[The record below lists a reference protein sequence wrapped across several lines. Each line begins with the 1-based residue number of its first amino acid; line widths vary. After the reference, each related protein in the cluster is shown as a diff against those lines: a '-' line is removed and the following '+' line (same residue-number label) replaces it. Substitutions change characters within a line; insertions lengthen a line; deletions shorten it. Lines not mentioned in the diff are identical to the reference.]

1 MYTISLEGRQE
12 AGKITFTEGPGGV
25 GSQGGKDTVDL
36 YLKPRACIPYL
47 KLETFKTRD
56 ILILKNSM

>member
-25 GSQGGKDTVDL
+25 GSQGGKDTVVL

-47 KLETFKTRD
+47 KLETF
-56 ILILKNSM
+56 